1 MVVARVVMLWA
12 VVTAPSAAA
21 LASAGGQSP
30 AVSAGEARQAP
41 EAVIEDEADVA
52 RDPFVR
58 PAAPDSG
65 RPAEGRP
72 AGLSGL
78 AVDEAVLR
86 GIVSTERGR
95 LAVLEGIGAR
105 TYVVRPGDRLH
116 DGKVREIAGDAVLF
130 LRDAGDSTPLAGR
143 LVRRRLRDTGSAR

>member
-1 MVVARVVMLWA
+1 MVVARVAMLWA
-12 VVTAPSAAA
+12 VVAGPSASA
-21 LASAGGQSP
+21 LPAGSQSP

-41 EAVIEDEADVA
+41 ETVIEGEAGVG

-58 PAAPDSG
+58 PAAPDSR

-78 AVDEAVLR
+78 AVDEAVPR
-86 GIVSTERGR
+86 GIVSTRRGR
-95 LAVLEGIGAR
+95 LAVLEGPGAT

-116 DGKVREIAGDAVLF
+116 DGRVREITDDAVLF
-130 LRDAGDSTPLAGR
+130 QRDAGDSMPLAGR
-143 LVRRRLRDTGSAR
+143 LVRRRLRETGSAR

>member
-1 MVVARVVMLWA
+1 MVVVRVAMLWA
-12 VVTAPSAAA
+12 VVTGPSAAA
-21 LASAGGQSP
+21 LASAAGQSP
-30 AVSAGEARQAP
+30 AVSAAEARPAP
-41 EAVIEDEADVA
+41 EATIDDAADLG

-58 PAAPDSG
+58 PAAPDSR
-65 RPAEGRP
+65 RPAESRP

-86 GIVSTERGR
+86 GIVSTRRGR
-95 LAVLEGIGAR
+95 LAVLEGPGAR

-116 DGKVREIAGDAVLF
+116 DGRVREITGDAVLL
-130 LRDAGDSTPLAGR
+130 LRDADDSMPLAGR